1 MICVSDGSRAHYLQ
15 LVVHRDASAG
25 DSREYQPVVLVVQ
38 FAHNLNSVLEMLV
51 VVATLVKHFEFSLP
65 ADDEKKGARGRICRK
80 PSVIMMPM
88 VEGEIGA
95 WMGLVIK
102 PID

>member
-1 MICVSDGSRAHYLQ
+1 
-15 LVVHRDASAG
+15 
-25 DSREYQPVVLVVQ
+25 
-38 FAHNLNSVLEMLV
+38 MLV
-51 VVATLVKHFEFSLP
+51 IIATLVKHFEFSLP
-65 ADDEKKGARGRICRK
+65 ADANGEKKGRPARIFRK

-95 WMGLVIK
+95 WMGLVVK